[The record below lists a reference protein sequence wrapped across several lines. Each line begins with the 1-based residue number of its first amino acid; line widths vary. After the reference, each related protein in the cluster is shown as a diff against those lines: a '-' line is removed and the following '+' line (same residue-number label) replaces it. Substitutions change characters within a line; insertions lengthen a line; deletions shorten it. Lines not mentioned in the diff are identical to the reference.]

1 MDNTIQYI
9 NQTELAKMLGNVS
22 VGTIRRWRKEG
33 KIPQPIAL
41 TYKTLVWEK
50 SEMQKYIST
59 RSLSSD
65 Q

>member
-1 MDNTIQYI
+1 MQNLQYL
-9 NQTELAKMLGNVS
+9 NQTDVAKLFNVK
-22 VGTIRRWRKEG
+22 VNTIRRWRKEG
-33 KIPQPIAL
+33 KIPPPIFL

-50 SEMQKYIST
+50 SELQKYIST

>member
-22 VGTIRRWRKEG
+22 VGTIRRWRKQG
-33 KIPQPIAL
+33 KIPQPIQL
-41 TYKTLVWEK
+41 SYKTLVWERN
-50 SEMQKYIST
+50 ELQNYIAT

>member
-1 MDNTIQYI
+1 MQNLQYL
-9 NQTELAKMLGNVS
+9 NQSDVAKLFNVR
-22 VGTIRRWRKEG
+22 VNTIRRWRKEG

-50 SEMQKYIST
+50 SELQNYIAT
-59 RSLSSD
+59 RSFSSD